1 MKSQLYRWRTGKL
14 AVVEEFDTFG
24 GTDVAVIIDD
34 AGTLVAVSNSLTP
47 DIHFSTDTVVYRF
60 DG

>member
-1 MKSQLYRWRTGKL
+1 M
-14 AVVEEFDTFG
+14 VEEFDTFG
-24 GTDVAVIIDD
+24 GTDVAVITDD